1 MCSDYQDREFDDVSP
16 DFLTYHTSGATLG
29 HIPFHLEVH
38 GSSRT
43 CAIITYWMLIEMGRD
58 GHGLVRKTQRGEEEK
73 RKRKRGR
80 SVEEAFFLEAEDK
93 EQRNRRRS

>member
-1 MCSDYQDREFDDVSP
+1 
-16 DFLTYHTSGATLG
+16 
-29 HIPFHLEVH
+29 
-38 GSSRT
+38 
-43 CAIITYWMLIEMGRD
+43 MGRD